1 MTPPHHTPGSGLF
14 SLFRHGVEG
23 VAARLAFFPPTPPTY
38 DVLPAQ
44 KKATDDDEE
53 DPFSSSSDCGDDG
66 GDDPSSSSLSAEP
79 RRHRRHHCCSHH
91 RNRRKLDRRTSN
103 SFFFYDKEEGQ
114 QNGRRNSSS
123 SKSRLHPHHEEDNED
138 EDEDGGGDPREDAR
152 DWPGG
157 DGEHRRRR
165 ALNNKRLEIVP
176 VDPRQPA
183 VSWKQ
188 ARVSYVRVPR
198 GVPRGAGGGATVAGG
213 YDIVVAFVPFYFVD
227 GDNEGGGSTAAG
239 GNGGSGSSD
248 GENEDA
254 PLHAPHDQQQQQG
267 GAAAAAKTAAAA
279 ATATKKHHHRHR
291 ARCTILYSHGN
302 ATDLGQVLPFCLEL
316 SRELKANVVCYDYA
330 GYGRCGGRAG
340 VSNALADAAAA
351 LRHAREKYNV
361 DEADVV
367 LYGQSV
373 GSGPSVW
380 LAARRSTARLRWRR
394 EAERAARRLQ
404 RQAVRDAARGG
415 GLHGGGNG
423 ADRSSD
429 GSSTSSSTTL
439 SAALSLQRILGG
451 GTGGRRGSLDRASWS
466 SFSSAAAGGA
476 ATPPRSSEAGDDNNS
491 DAYNDDDDPSSS
503 SIRPPGVAGLVLH
516 SPIASG
522 VRVLAPGLRHW
533 PAPFDVFPNAHLIRR
548 VTACPTLVIHGT
560 ADAVVDATA
569 GLRLAELAPR
579 PSLPPLFVRGAG
591 HDDVAASP
599 LYLPRLRSFLAE
611 CFPEGGEYQQ

>member
-1 MTPPHHTPGSGLF
+1 MTPRNHSSGLF

-44 KKATDDDEE
+44 SKADDDDDEE
-53 DPFSSSSDCGDDG
+53 DPFSSSSSDCGDDD
-66 GDDPSSSSLSAEP
+66 GDDGNPSSSSLSAGEP
-79 RRHRRHHCCSHH
+79 RRHRQRHHCCSHH
-91 RNRRKLDRRTSN
+91 RNRRSRKLDRRTSN
-103 SFFFYDKEEGQ
+103 SFFFYDEEEGQ
-114 QNGRRNSSS
+114 QQNGGRRNSSS
-123 SKSRLHPHHEEDNED
+123 KTSRLHPHHEEDEND

-157 DGEHRRRR
+157 DGEHRRHRS
-165 ALNNKRLEIVP
+165 LNTKRLEIVP

-188 ARVSYVRVPR
+188 ARVSYVRVPK

-213 YDIVVAFVPFYFVD
+213 YDIVVAFAPFYFY
-227 GDNEGGGSTAAG
+227 GGGGGEGGAAATG
-239 GNGGSGSSD
+239 GRSNSSND
-248 GENEDA
+248 ENENEDA
-254 PLHAPHDQQQQQG
+254 PLHAPHDQQQQVD
-267 GAAAAAKTAAAA
+267 AAATTAAAKT
-279 ATATKKHHHRHR
+279 TKRHR

-316 SRELKANVVCYDYA
+316 SQQLKANVVCYDYA
-330 GYGRCGGRAG
+330 GYGRSGGRAG

-361 DEADVV
+361 DEADVI

-415 GLHGGGNG
+415 GLQQAGGGNG
-423 ADRSSD
+423 VADRRSD
-429 GSSTSSSTTL
+429 GSSSSSSSTL
-439 SAALSLQRILGG
+439 SAALSLQRVLGG
-451 GTGGRRGSLDRASWS
+451 GAGRTSSSLDRVSWS
-466 SFSSAAAGGA
+466 SFSSAAAA
-476 ATPPRSSEAGDDNNS
+476 ATPRSSEAGDNNNS
-491 DAYNDDDDPSSS
+491 DAYNDDDPSSS
-503 SIRPPGVAGLVLH
+503 SQTIRPPGVAGLVLH

-591 HDDVAASP
+591 HDDVASSP
-599 LYLPRLRSFLAE
+599 LYLPRLRAFLAE
-611 CFPEGGEYQQ
+611 CFPECG